1 MKMKPGV
8 LFSGMLMAFFLMAEV
23 DPFYVQMMEQGKSLY
38 YGNKFE
44 QALEN
49 FRIAKFGLLPDRE
62 LLKEIYIFEALS
74 HFKLNRAREVQQVLD
89 EIRAEFGSKAIT
101 ELETP
106 EQLRSDM
113 NRLLSV
119 FKPATKTQPDTRVPV
134 VKKNLSLLRG
144 FEAIFQNARDY
155 IEANQYAKAEIEIK
169 KLKRMNKKD
178 IRIDYLQ
185 ARLCFEQ
192 KKYPHCIEKLRKVYM
207 AKSPELR
214 DEVLYY
220 LVISYYF
227 VKNYGQSLAFY
238 QKIDNPSDQKKLG
251 NIIRKVHS
259 ERQRLIG
266 ELATRFSKKGF
277 SELVKQFEGD
287 SFIGRDLLGE
297 ALKRNPTKNPVIGE
311 IIKVCHKNPQIC
323 NIDFY
328 LKAAGYYEKIKKI
341 KLAIAILKKSRY
353 YSSRKQ
359 ENIDLFYK
367 LGVFYFKMKNWQKS
381 LVEMAK
387 VNRIRQ
393 GYKDCDYY
401 IETIQKL
408 TQGG

>member
-1 MKMKPGV
+1 MKMKLGV
-8 LFSGMLMAFFLMAEV
+8 LLLGMLMAVLLIAEV
-23 DPFYVQMMEQGKSLY
+23 DPFYIQMMEKGKAMY
-38 YGNKFE
+38 FQNQFE

-49 FRIAKFGLLPDRE
+49 FRISKFGLLPDRE
-62 LLKEIYIFEALS
+62 LLKEIYVFEALS
-74 HFKLNRAREVQQVLD
+74 YFKLNQAKEVQKVLD
-89 EIRAEFGSKAIT
+89 EIRAEFGSDAIA
-101 ELETP
+101 ELEVQ
-106 EQLRSDM
+106 ERLESDM
-113 NRLLSV
+113 ERLLSV
-119 FKPATKTQPDTRVPV
+119 FKLATKTQPDGRIPA
-134 VKKNLSLLRG
+134 VKKNLSLMRG
-144 FEAIFQNARDY
+144 FEVIFQNARGY

-227 VKNYGQSLAFY
+227 VKNYGQAMAFF
-238 QKIDNPSDQKKLG
+238 QKIENPSDQKKLET
-251 NIIRKVHS
+251 IIRKVRS

-266 ELATRFSKKGF
+266 ELVSSFDKKGF
-277 SELVKQFEGD
+277 RELVKQFEGD

-297 ALKRNPTKNPVIGE
+297 ARNRYQLKNPVIGE
-311 IIKVCHKNPQIC
+311 IIKVCHKNPQTCEI
-323 NIDFY
+323 NFY
-328 LKAAGYYEKIKKI
+328 LQAAGYYEKINKI

-353 YSSRKQ
+353 YTSRKK
-359 ENIDLFYK
+359 ENIDVFYD
-367 LGVFYFKMKNWQKS
+367 LGVLYFRMKNWQKS
-381 LVEMAK
+381 LVEMVK

-401 IETIQKL
+401 IKTTKKL

>member
-1 MKMKPGV
+1 MKRTIV
-8 LFSGMLMAFFLMAEV
+8 FFITVIIIFISLIAGV
-23 DPFYVQMMEQGKSLY
+23 DPFYVQMMEKGKAMY
-38 YGNKFE
+38 FQNQFE

-49 FRIAKFGLLPDRE
+49 FLIAKFGLFPDRE
-62 LLKEIYIFEALS
+62 LLKEIYVFEALS
-74 HFKLNRAREVQQVLD
+74 YFKLNQAKEVQKVLD
-89 EIRAEFGSKAIT
+89 EIRAEFGSKAIM
-101 ELETP
+101 ELEVP
-106 EQLRSDM
+106 EQLRLDM
-113 NRLLSV
+113 ERLLSV
-119 FKPATKTQPDTRVPV
+119 FKPVTKTQPDGRIPA
-134 VKKNLSLLRG
+134 VKKNISLMRG

-192 KKYPHCIEKLRKVYM
+192 KKYPHCIQKLRKVYM
-207 AKSPELR
+207 AKSPELQ

-227 VKNYGQSLAFY
+227 TKNYGQAMAFF
-238 QKIDNPSDQKKLG
+238 QKIENPSDQKKLET
-251 NIIRKVHS
+251 IIRKVRS

-266 ELATRFSKKGF
+266 ELASQFTKKGF
-277 SELVKQFEGD
+277 GELVNQFEGD

-297 ALKRNPTKNPVIGE
+297 ALKRNPAKNPVIGE
-311 IIKVCHKNPQIC
+311 IIKICHKNPQTCEI
-323 NIDFY
+323 NFY
-328 LKAAGYYEKIKKI
+328 LQAAGYYEKIKKI

-353 YSSRKQ
+353 YSSRNQ

-367 LGVFYFKMKNWQKS
+367 LGVLYFKMKNWQKS
-381 LVEMAK
+381 LVEMVK

-401 IETIQKL
+401 IKTTKKL

>member
-1 MKMKPGV
+1 MKMKLGI
-8 LFSGMLMAFFLMAEV
+8 LLLGLLMALFLIAEA
-23 DPFYVQMMEQGKSLY
+23 DPFYVQMMEKGKALY
-38 YGNKFE
+38 FQNQFE

-74 HFKLNRAREVQQVLD
+74 HFKLNQAKEVQQVLN
-89 EIRAEFGSKAIT
+89 EIRTEFGSTALS
-101 ELETP
+101 ELEVQ

-113 NRLLSV
+113 ERLLSV
-119 FKPATKTQPDTRVPV
+119 FKPATKIQSDGRIPA
-134 VKKNLSLLRG
+134 VKKNISLMRG
-144 FEAIFQNARDY
+144 FEAIFQNVRDY

-178 IRIDYLQ
+178 IRIDYLK

-192 KKYPHCIEKLRKVYM
+192 KKYTHCIEKLRKVYR
-207 AKSPELR
+207 AKSPELQ

-227 VKNYGQSLAFY
+227 VKNYGQTMAFY
-238 QKIDNPSDQKKLG
+238 QKIENPSDKKKLET
-251 NIIRKVHS
+251 IIRKVRS

-266 ELATRFSKKGF
+266 ELASRFGKKGF

-297 ALKRNPTKNPVIGE
+297 ARNRYQLKNPVIGE
-311 IIKVCHKNPQIC
+311 IIKGCHKNPQTCEI
-323 NIDFY
+323 NFY
-328 LKAAGYYEKIKKI
+328 LQAAGYYEKIKKI
-341 KLAIAILKKSRY
+341 NLAIAILKKSRY

-359 ENIDLFYK
+359 EHIDVFYN
-367 LGVFYFKMKNWQKS
+367 LGVLYFKMKNWQKS
-381 LVEMAK
+381 LVEMVK

-401 IETIQKL
+401 IETTKKL

>member
-1 MKMKPGV
+1 MKIKLCV
-8 LFSGMLMAFFLMAEV
+8 LLLGMLMTNFLIAEV
-23 DPFYVQMMEQGKSLY
+23 DPFYIQMMEKGKAMY
-38 YGNKFE
+38 FQNQFE

-49 FRIAKFGLLPDRE
+49 FRISKFGLFPDRAF
-62 LLKEIYIFEALS
+62 LKEIYVFEALS
-74 HFKLNRAREVQQVLD
+74 YFKLNQAKEVQQVLD
-89 EIRAEFGSKAIT
+89 EIRAEFGSDAIT
-101 ELETP
+101 ELEVQ
-106 EQLRSDM
+106 ERLESDM
-113 NRLLSV
+113 ERLLSV
-119 FKPATKTQPDTRVPV
+119 FNPAAKTQPDGRIPV
-134 VKKNLSLLRG
+134 VKKNISLMRG
-144 FEAIFQNARDY
+144 FETIFQNARDY
-155 IEANQYAKAEIEIK
+155 IEINQYAKAEIEIK

-192 KKYPHCIEKLRKVYM
+192 KKYSHCIQKLRKVYM
-207 AKSPELR
+207 AKSPELQ

-227 VKNYGQSLAFY
+227 TKNYGQAMAFF
-238 QKIDNPSDQKKLG
+238 QKIENPSDQKKLET
-251 NIIRKVHS
+251 IIRKVRS

-266 ELATRFSKKGF
+266 ELASQFTKKGF
-277 SELVKQFEGD
+277 GELVNQFEGD

-297 ALKRNPTKNPVIGE
+297 ALKRNPAKNPVIGE
-311 IIKVCHKNPQIC
+311 IIKICHKNPQTCEI
-323 NIDFY
+323 NFY
-328 LKAAGYYEKIKKI
+328 LQAAGYYEKIKKI

-353 YSSRKQ
+353 YSSRNQ

-367 LGVFYFKMKNWQKS
+367 LGVLYFKMKNWQKS
-381 LVEMAK
+381 LVEMVK

-401 IETIQKL
+401 IKTTKKL